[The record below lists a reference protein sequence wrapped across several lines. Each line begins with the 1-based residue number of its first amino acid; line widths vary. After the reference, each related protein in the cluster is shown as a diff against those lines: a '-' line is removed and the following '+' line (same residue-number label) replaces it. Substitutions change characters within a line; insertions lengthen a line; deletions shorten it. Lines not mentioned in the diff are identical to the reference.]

1 MKQISRHAISLW
13 RLKSLMVFII
23 VFVAALITFILYN
36 TNDFMP
42 LFVPIII
49 GVIALYVLIMDVVI
63 IPNLR
68 YKTTRYG
75 IVDDVLQVHQGVFIK
90 TRQHVPLIRIQNI
103 DTKQGPLMAY
113 FKLKGVQLRTASSNV
128 YIPELNDDEADQ
140 VRSEIRQIVND
151 NVGRSI

>member
-1 MKQISRHAISLW
+1 MKQISRRAITLW
-13 RLKSLMVFII
+13 RLKSFFVFLVVFI
-23 VFVAALITFILYN
+23 AAVIAFIMYN
-36 TNDFMP
+36 VTDFMP

-49 GVIALYVLIMDVVI
+49 GAIALFILIGDVILV
-63 IPNLR
+63 PNLR

-75 IVDDVLQVHQGVFIK
+75 IEDDVLKVHQGIFIK

-140 VRSEIRQIVND
+140 VRSEIRQIVNE